1 MMEFVL
7 MVALWFTYEDVFEAV
22 MVFLTVIYAIS
33 FKVSKDIDKE
43 WEEEDNS
50 TIVRFFER
58 PPNDRHH
65 N

>member
-1 MMEFVL
+1 MTDFVL
-7 MVALWFTYEDVFEAV
+7 TVALWLSYEGVFETV
-22 MVFLTVIYAIS
+22 IVFLTVIYAIS

-50 TIVRFFER
+50 TIVRFFE